1 MMKKD
6 YFFPCREKI
15 TVSTDVKI
23 ICYPMI
29 IIAIISGIVVAVFQ
43 DFLHK
48 MGFTTNEFLQIVVCS
63 ACIVLTFNII
73 VFFNKI
79 DNENNIENNI
89 KSINM
94 LAIFIGIYFILITVF
109 LFLKFSII

>member
-1 MMKKD
+1 
-6 YFFPCREKI
+6 
-15 TVSTDVKI
+15 
-23 ICYPMI
+23 MI

-73 VFFNKI
+73 VFLTK
-79 DNENNIENNI
+79 
-89 KSINM
+89 
-94 LAIFIGIYFILITVF
+94 
-109 LFLKFSII
+109 